1 MTHFND
7 ASLRWQWKI
16 SNTSECRQST
26 CWNKYKIGRM
36 LKNHT
41 RNWKSTS
48 KSVPFP
54 RIFDDF
60 KITSRCLWLVFGHFY
75 HLVLLGHYSHFKLVK
90 MAENGSLQQE
100 QRQQWQAE
108 AAKHQEYENN
118 LVSLRK
124 DIVKNHEK
132 IIGIMQDLHGQVC
145 HSEKI

>member
-1 MTHFND
+1 MVSFR
-7 ASLRWQWKI
+7 S
-16 SNTSECRQST
+16 
-26 CWNKYKIGRM
+26 
-36 LKNHT
+36 
-41 RNWKSTS
+41 
-48 KSVPFP
+48 F
-54 RIFDDF
+54 
-60 KITSRCLWLVFGHFY
+60 FY
-75 HLVLLGHYSHFKLVK
+75 RLVLLDHYSHFKLVK

-145 HSEKI
+145 HSETI